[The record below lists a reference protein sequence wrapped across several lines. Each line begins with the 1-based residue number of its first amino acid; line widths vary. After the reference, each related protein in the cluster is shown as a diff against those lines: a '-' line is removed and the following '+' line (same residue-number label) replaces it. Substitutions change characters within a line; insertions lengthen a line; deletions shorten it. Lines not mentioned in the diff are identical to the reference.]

1 MFRYF
6 IFFDFFNIMESARN
20 RAYFVIFIFFDFL
33 MWWKAL
39 GMELILLFFFRFF
52 NIVSSGGSEGF
63 RICNNTMELYIIF
76 TRTEEWE
83 LGWSN

>member
-1 MFRYF
+1 M
-6 IFFDFFNIMESARN
+6 
-20 RAYFVIFIFFDFL
+20 FFDFL

-39 GMELILLFFFRFF
+39 GIELISLFSIFFFDFLIWWKALGMVLILLFFFRFF

-76 TRTEEWE
+76 TRTEERE